1 MEDHMEDKKLQVD
14 YERTTQYFFHL
25 ADTRFKL
32 LGLLP
37 VVTGLALSTLPEK
50 LEPTQGFAVSLL
62 GLIVTIGLTIY
73 DQRNTQMYDRLVKR
87 ARRIEKEF
95 RFIPSPVLTKPYG
108 GAFLDRPGRR
118 SLGPIP
124 IIWHDL
130 GLSLVY
136 SASLGAW
143 CFLASWEY
151 DRVIDAGSASGR
163 YALWSGLAGF
173 LLSLIILIALAAMN
187 DRETSRVQEAGKP
200 SSSELPKGQGGTTT
214 A

>member
-1 MEDHMEDKKLQVD
+1 MEDKKLQVD
-14 YERTTQYFFHL
+14 YERTAQYFFHL

-37 VVTGLALSTLPEK
+37 VVTGLAVSTLPEK
-50 LEPTQGFAVSLL
+50 LEPTQGFAVALL
-62 GLIVTIGLTIY
+62 GLIVTVGLTIY

-87 ARRIEKEF
+87 ARRIEEEF
-95 RFIPSPVLTKPYG
+95 RFIPSPVLSKPYG
-108 GAFLDRPGRR
+108 GAFLDRPRRR
-118 SLGPIP
+118 SLGPVP

-136 SASLGAW
+136 SSSLGAW

-151 DRVIDAGSASGR
+151 ERIIDAGTFSGR
-163 YALWSGLAGF
+163 DALLSGLVGF
-173 LLSLIILIALAAMN
+173 ILSFITLIALAAMN
-187 DRETSRVQEAGKP
+187 DRETSRVQETGSPP
-200 SSSELPKGQGGTTT
+200 SSEPPKRQGGETT